1 MSIFFWLTVAAYMT
15 TMFSAPISKNYSW
28 ESTNPDEFKEKIF
41 AIVAIGSMFLGFVFT
56 IVTGIL
62 VGQQHYIEVFML
74 MPFGLLA
81 LIILFL

>member
-1 MSIFFWLTVAAYMT
+1 MSIFFWLAATAYIT

-28 ESTNPDEFKEKIF
+28 DATASGELKEKIF
-41 AIVAIGSMFLGFVFT
+41 AIVAIVSMFLGFVFT

-74 MPFGLLA
+74 MHFGLLA

>member
-41 AIVAIGSMFLGFVFT
+41 AIVAIGSMFLGLYSLLSPAYW
-56 IVTGIL
+56 L
-62 VGQQHYIEVFML
+62 VSN
-74 MPFGLLA
+74 
-81 LIILFL
+81 IILRCSC